1 MSDVTLKGGDLLTG
15 NCCEELGLQFTVG
28 QLCVD
33 VELKG
38 TASGFDG
45 IKCAGVKVTDWG
57 GKLQNS
63 NGKTARQSNTAH
75 IL

>member
-1 MSDVTLKGGDLLTG
+1 MDCDVKRGRFTDRKLQQRDS
-15 NCCEELGLQFTVG
+15 CEELGLQFTVG

-63 NGKTARQSNTAH
+63 NGKTTGVV
-75 IL
+75 L

>member
-1 MSDVTLKGGDLLTG
+1 MRNWVCSL
-15 NCCEELGLQFTVG
+15 
-28 QLCVD
+28 LCVD